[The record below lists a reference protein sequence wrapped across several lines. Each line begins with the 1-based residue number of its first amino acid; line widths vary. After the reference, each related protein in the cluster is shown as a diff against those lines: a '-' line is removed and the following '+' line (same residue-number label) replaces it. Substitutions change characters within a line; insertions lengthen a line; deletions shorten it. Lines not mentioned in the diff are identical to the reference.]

1 MAVPVEPSHEAES
14 LQLAPRAGLWLQT
27 EHPEVRCR
35 VAEGE
40 PLPLIDGLSVHWQ
53 WAEQPPPGMRATSGQ
68 PCPYPGIWYCEDLPT
83 GPHAF
88 LHGVPLPQVQDRDVT
103 WFLVRTQ

>member
-1 MAVPVEPSHEAES
+1 M
-14 LQLAPRAGLWLQT
+14 
-27 EHPEVRCR
+27 RCR

-40 PLPLIDGLSVHWQ
+40 PLPLVEGLSVHWQ

-68 PCPYPGIWYCEDLPT
+68 PCPYPGIWHCEDLPA

-88 LHGVPLPQVQDRDVT
+88 LHGVPLPQVQGRDVT